1 MHPKERKSMRAPVEL
16 VEELFEASM
25 QIDVVDAH
33 THIQDDVPSIGKIE
47 DANILSGTQAS
58 FNTIPE
64 GVFQQAKKSGVLPR
78 RLMMDATHGLSYSW
92 FLQIA
97 EGGGGAA
104 DAVIRTVKEGG
115 SDSRRQAGK
124 MMIDALQPS
133 RYSEY
138 AEWLRIMFSFYVEDP
153 EMDTLNPA
161 NYERVCDA
169 IDSKR
174 NDPALAQKILRDH
187 RISGY
192 VTSIENRGDIPFGR
206 IPKPGEVDLS
216 AAVHPETCNMFDAMY
231 LIWPEG
237 ATDFGL
243 FTGGHKYEAERYLLN
258 LEEMLD
264 VSIQSADDLKKG
276 IKAFL
281 RSILWSPT
289 TNPESRVR
297 YTDIFL
303 PMDFKLNAGYDI
315 TTVNAA
321 IRFSKEHLRQDQR
334 THLCAFAAE
343 ALLETLNEI
352 GKEIK
357 DSGSEYG
364 SCLQIAQGVDYFM
377 DRSREIQSF
386 SAYRSGLPQDS
397 YSLWLNYPHIHFEY
411 ILANESLYRDFANAA
426 KQVSNIS
433 VGPWWH
439 LVRKEAMARMFYEQ
453 LSFGPVNSIASGF
466 TDARFVEMLVAKYR
480 SVRQGLSAALAE
492 FVSDSSSILYR
503 KNDEAIALMKTILHD
518 EPVKKHH
525 LEPMFQRS

>member
-1 MHPKERKSMRAPVEL
+1 
-16 VEELFEASM
+16 
-25 QIDVVDAH
+25 
-33 THIQDDVPSIGKIE
+33 
-47 DANILSGTQAS
+47 
-58 FNTIPE
+58 
-64 GVFQQAKKSGVLPR
+64 
-78 RLMMDATHGLSYSW
+78 
-92 FLQIA
+92 
-97 EGGGGAA
+97 
-104 DAVIRTVKEGG
+104 
-115 SDSRRQAGK
+115 
-124 MMIDALQPS
+124 
-133 RYSEY
+133 
-138 AEWLRIMFSFYVEDP
+138 
-153 EMDTLNPA
+153 
-161 NYERVCDA
+161 
-169 IDSKR
+169 
-174 NDPALAQKILRDH
+174 
-187 RISGY
+187 
-192 VTSIENRGDIPFGR
+192 
-206 IPKPGEVDLS
+206 
-216 AAVHPETCNMFDAMY
+216 
-231 LIWPEG
+231 
-237 ATDFGL
+237 
-243 FTGGHKYEAERYLLN
+243 
-258 LEEMLD
+258 MLD